1 MINKCENTNNNSNEY
16 DYTWLAGDSEEI
28 AIRLKDTDDQVIN
41 IESGKVQLRINH
53 ISNTVVLDKSGIY
66 DTENGVFSVSF
77 TAEETQSIISNNQSC
92 VVFKYDLE
100 LVLANGETFTPI
112 FGNINVKQSITR

>member
-53 ISNTVVLDKSGIY
+53 ISNTVVLDKAGVY
-66 DTENGVFSVSF
+66 DTENGVFSVNF

-92 VVFKYDLE
+92 IVFKYDLE